1 MFIELAIMV
10 KHKGLQR
17 LVLSDF
23 LLYKTL
29 PQERLL
35 MNAVFLLHRHDGLIH
50 VLPACWGD
58 EAYLYV

>member
-1 MFIELAIMV
+1 MV